1 MLRLLPWIMLNS
13 MLKNSRRVRSWSLP
27 VTLLNTELELQYGE
41 PTQGAGA
48 VAMLISHNPRILSF
62 NDDNVAQTRDVMD
75 FWRPNYATT
84 PFVNGIYSTQQYLDS
99 LKTTWAEYQKR
110 TGLA

>member
-1 MLRLLPWIMLNS
+1 
-13 MLKNSRRVRSWSLP
+13 
-27 VTLLNTELELQYGE
+27 
-41 PTQGAGA
+41 
-48 VAMLISHNPRILSF
+48 MLISQNPRILSF

-99 LKTTWAEYQKR
+99 LKTT
-110 TGLA
+110 